1 MDIAEYKRRFGGRDD
16 AAPGWDA
23 NDARLRE
30 VYGDQESRHWGS
42 IKHMLGGPD
51 PLDGISA
58 TSARTAAHPTS
69 TSTPTATHRSTT
81 TRRGLL
87 RYCKCRHSGT

>member
-1 MDIAEYKRRFGGRDD
+1 MDIAEYKSLYGDRDD

-23 NDARLRE
+23 IDGRLRE
-30 VYGDQESRHWGS
+30 VYGDQEPQHWGTL

-58 TSARTAAHPTS
+58 YRCSDGGRDHL
-69 TSTPTATHRSTT
+69 H
-81 TRRGLL
+81 
-87 RYCKCRHSGT
+87 